1 MLYYTLS
8 GVINAVTSTILGLI
22 VYSRNKKSPLNRSF
36 ALFCLAVA
44 TWSWAYIFWPEA
56 SNRANT
62 LLAFQALHV
71 GAILV
76 PVTYY
81 RFTIVFLG
89 LDKDRNKRRILNLGY
104 FLVLFFWAFVFTPLY
119 IKDMVPK
126 FSFRFWAVP
135 GPLYHFYLLM
145 FFGYAVYCWYLL
157 FKGYQTSKD
166 VMREQIKYV
175 LLGTL
180 IGFVGGSTNYP
191 LWYNINIPPLGNS
204 LVAIYVILVA
214 IAIMKYHLFDI
225 RVVLTELLVLLI
237 ASILLVQTLTATTF
251 WARIMGFGILALFGV
266 AGYFLIRSVIREIE
280 LRAKLEFLY
289 GELKKLDDAKSEFI
303 SIASH
308 QLRTPLTA
316 VKGYVSMILEK
327 DYGEI
332 PDKMS
337 QPLKN
342 VYASNERLIN
352 LVGDILN
359 ISKIEAGKMEMEW
372 EKASLEEMILDIM
385 NELKVKAD
393 SKNLYLKYEKPPKE
407 SKLPT
412 GQAATP
418 IPDIMIDKTK
428 MRQVIMNL
436 IDNSIKYTEKGGTT
450 IRLKIK
456 DNRLQ
461 IVVSDTGMGIDKEY
475 IGKLFESFS
484 RANVGARTHP
494 EGTGLGLYIA
504 RRFIEMHNGK
514 IWVES
519 LGKGK
524 GSTFYIELPIK

>member
-1 MLYYTLS
+1 L
-8 GVINAVTSTILGLI
+8 
-22 VYSRNKKSPLNRSF
+22 
-36 ALFCLAVA
+36 
-44 TWSWAYIFWPEA
+44 
-56 SNRANT
+56 
-62 LLAFQALHV
+62 V
-71 GAILV
+71 GATAITIFIQAFTAETLILKALG
-76 PVTYY
+76 
-81 RFTIVFLG
+81 FSLFIFFLG
-89 LDKDRNKRRILNLGY
+89 
-104 FLVLFFWAFVFTPLY
+104 
-119 IKDMVPK
+119 
-126 FSFRFWAVP
+126 
-135 GPLYHFYLLM
+135 
-145 FFGYAVYCWYLL
+145 FGY
-157 FKGYQTSKD
+157 Q
-166 VMREQIKYV
+166 
-175 LLGTL
+175 
-180 IGFVGGSTNYP
+180 
-191 LWYNINIPPLGNS
+191 
-204 LVAIYVILVA
+204 
-214 IAIMKYHLFDI
+214 
-225 RVVLTELLVLLI
+225 
-237 ASILLVQTLTATTF
+237 
-251 WARIMGFGILALFGV
+251 
-266 AGYFLIRSVIREIE
+266 LIRSVIREIE
-280 LRAKLEFLY
+280 LRAKLEILY

-316 VKGYVSMILEK
+316 IKGYVSMMLEK

-337 QPLKN
+337 QPLTN

-372 EKASLEEMILDIM
+372 EKASLEEMILDII

-393 SKNLYLKYEKPPKE
+393 AKKLYLKYEKPPQE

-412 GQAATP
+412 GQAPTP

-461 IVVSDTGMGIDKEY
+461 IIVSDTGMGIDKEF
-475 IGKLFESFS
+475 IGRLFESFS
-484 RANVGARTHP
+484 RANVGAKTHP

-504 RRFIEMHNGK
+504 RRYIEMHKGK

-524 GSTFYIELPIK
+524 GSTFYIELPVK